1 MAKKSTFTDSIDTEI
16 KAKKD
21 SFVTSLGSEMYYE
34 SDLNGGSMSFE
45 WLDQIEFAAP
55 FIDNVIRIPKLSLV
69 KQEIIVPAERTK
81 KVTVE
86 SIKDLSKHPNYVDEM
101 DLNTGDV
108 RPNRILNVISEET
121 YNIYENRFLYTLIH
135 DMETF
140 IRKKEDELKNL
151 KLSTHKFLEYSGSTK
166 TDIENINI
174 ELRITSDTFP
184 SDVADKKLK
193 DEIRRVKVR
202 LKRIND
208 YVSSWHRSAMFKELD
223 KAHVH
228 YLNPPIKK
236 TNIFLKNPNFKVA
249 QNLYDYLLKQNGG
262 DDDNSTA
269 NLEKNSDPFQGF
281 LDHAFLIDF
290 CVLDSVSRRKR
301 DQKEKM
307 SYYAILLLKEEIHRT
322 LDMLMSAGIDISDD
336 ELIKMIAEELKK
348 DRNNRLVGVEDVK
361 KKFKSAIDE
370 YMERMQDY
378 L

>member
-1 MAKKSTFTDSIDTEI
+1 MAKKSTFTDSVDTEI

-21 SFVTSLGSEMYYE
+21 SFVSSLGSEMYYE

-86 SIKDLSKHPNYVDEM
+86 SIKDLAKHPNYVDEM
-101 DLNTGDV
+101 NPSTGDV

-193 DEIRRVKVR
+193 DEIRQVKVR

-249 QNLYDYLLKQNGG
+249 QKLYDYLLKQNGSEE
-262 DDDNSTA
+262 DNSTS

-322 LDMLMSAGIDISDD
+322 LDMLMSAGIDITDD

-348 DRNNRLVGVEDVK
+348 DRTNRLVGVDDVK